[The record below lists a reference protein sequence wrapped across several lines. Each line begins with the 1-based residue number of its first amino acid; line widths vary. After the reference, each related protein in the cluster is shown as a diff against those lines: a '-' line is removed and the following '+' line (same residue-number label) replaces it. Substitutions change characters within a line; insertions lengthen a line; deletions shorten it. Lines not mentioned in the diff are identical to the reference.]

1 VAGPVRRLAIVA
13 VIPLLLWGVLEATR
27 LLKVRAPGVPQGLT
41 NPAGI
46 PAQPAPPEPLRQP
59 ATAPQESA
67 EPQKIASDPCPVS
80 RRLVWRTTVQ
90 ATLSDLM
97 QIEAAIQK
105 YSQAYGVDENL
116 VWAVIRRESGFNP
129 AAVSPKGA
137 MGLMQLMPGTAA
149 LMGVSNPFDPEQN
162 IAGGIKYLVL
172 CLKQFHGDIGLAL
185 AAYNA
190 GPENVAKYQGCPPFS
205 ETIHYVAAVLQ
216 DFAGSPR
223 IRIFDLSSTDP
234 AWPGE
239 IDAIREGSGLHWN
252 LPLPSLKT
260 PKAVWR
266 IAPPRWKVFSGQGQT
281 QTIEAKSA
289 VQPQALR

>member
-1 VAGPVRRLAIVA
+1 MRRLAIVA

-46 PAQPAPPEPLRQP
+46 PAQPAPPESLRQP
-59 ATAPQESA
+59 ATAPQESP
-67 EPQKIASDPCPVS
+67 EPQKIASDPSPVS

-90 ATLSDLM
+90 ATLSELM
-97 QIEAAIQK
+97 QMEAAIQK

-137 MGLMQLMPGTAA
+137 LGLMQLMPGTAA

-205 ETIHYVAAVLQ
+205 ETIQYVAAVLQ
-216 DFAGSPR
+216 DFAGAPR
-223 IRIFDLSSTDP
+223 VRIFELSSTDP
-234 AWPGE
+234 AWLGE
-239 IDAIREGSGLHWN
+239 IAATRAGSGLHWN

-260 PKAVWR
+260 PTPVWR
-266 IAPPRWKVFSGQGQT
+266 IAPPRWKVFSDQAQT
-281 QTIEAKSA
+281 QTSAAQSA
-289 VQPQALR
+289 VQPPTLR